1 MTQNILLLV
10 FFFTLLFLLFHL
22 VFFFLTWQIFKMTRC
37 VYSSVAFHLKY
48 VGIKS
53 SSIIWH
59 TLIIWTSKKKKNFKV
74 NEILFYGFLEHR
86 RYNIDG
92 KLWWL
97 FTLFI
102 SINIAANTYPVYNK
116 AKIPEENWHRK
127 LLKQLSSLSKISL
140 SPKRVKLTKALA
152 QKCLSISW
160 YLILKGFKS
169 L

>member
-1 MTQNILLLV
+1 MTQNTFLLV
-10 FFFTLLFLLFHL
+10 FFLTLLFLLFHQ
-22 VFFFLTWQIFKMTRC
+22 FFFFTWQIFKMTRC
-37 VYSSVAFHLKY
+37 LYSSVAFHLKY

-53 SSIIWH
+53 FSVIWH
-59 TLIIWTSKKKKNFKV
+59 TLIIWASKKHFKV
-74 NEILFYGFLEHR
+74 NEILFYDFLEHR

-102 SINIAANTYPVYNK
+102 SINIAANMYPVYNK

-127 LLKQLSSLSKISL
+127 SLKQLSSLSKIFL
-140 SPKRVKLTKALA
+140 SPKRVKLTKELA
-152 QKCLSISW
+152 QKCLSISG